1 MFVVFV
7 DSQIAVQYLQLELT
21 ALNQQ
26 AVTLLCMSLYPV
38 PVPAGIGKSG
48 GKESEPTNFPSD
60 SFDFAFIS

>member
-26 AVTLLCMSLYPV
+26 AVTLYPV